1 MTTAHTTGVWMD
13 AAAATIVRWGP
24 EGLETQKHLDPEV
37 PTRHHASGPDGEHWA
52 LNEGNRN
59 EHLRVFFDRLAAL
72 LPEADDLLLLGDGV
86 VVEQFANHLAGH
98 RSGHKS
104 AGRVVIERCHPMT
117 ENQLVAR
124 LRSFAGA
131 APKRGFH
138 E

>member
-1 MTTAHTTGVWMD
+1 MTTAHATAVWMD

-24 EGLETQKHLDPEV
+24 EGAGPRTHLDPEV
-37 PTRHHASGPDGEHWA
+37 PTRHHASGPEGEHWA
-52 LNEGNRN
+52 FNEGNRN
-59 EHLRVFFDRLAAL
+59 EHLRLFFDRLAAL
-72 LPEADDLLLLGDGV
+72 LPENDDLLLLGDGV
-86 VVEQFANHLAGH
+86 VVEQFATHLAGH
-98 RSGHKS
+98 RSGRRS
-104 AGRVVIERCHPMT
+104 TARVVVERAQPMT